1 MCKAEIVT
9 VATEKTR
16 PRSLRPLWIVLLLVG
31 IAMWVADPLYAGDF
45 EEDIGNTS
53 SILEAIPDQS
63 ERSKTKEA
71 SVKYQD
77 ARARVLNN
85 LLDILKDTRPE
96 ENRST
101 WNSEVGNGVS
111 ALSSFAD
118 ALPSGVRD
126 NYKAFLQNEKRMWEH
141 FSEPRGFLSA
151 RHVILSLMNKMA
163 EARVTLDEKWKTIE
177 REDAAL
183 DAAIYRHQNEAKD
196 NLKQTIAGL
205 SHLIGVGIG
214 QLGVEGAGK
223 VGELI
228 KEIGGKYLRAVEIL
242 RKETAVWK
250 TFVNEREVARK
261 IHEEINYAQI
271 EKAMEDAKN
280 LSTPGDR
287 RDYRVFKDRA
297 ISILERH
304 RNKAKEEYEKFIA
317 ENKGKF
323 IGSLDTSWF
332 LILVDQDEVNN
343 WMELFKIHTSDLD
356 SLLKKHEEGFSNLK
370 DSDLKKELKEN
381 FNKMTNNSR
390 EAIVNWRQG
399 KDIYDEYER
408 ELKK

>member
-53 SILEAIPDQS
+53 SILEAIADQGD
-63 ERSKTKEA
+63 RVKANEA
-71 SVKYQD
+71 SLKYQD

-85 LLDILKDTRPE
+85 LLDILKNTRPE
-96 ENRST
+96 EHRST

-111 ALSSFAD
+111 ALSSFAE

-126 NYKAFLQNEKRMWEH
+126 KYHAFLQNEKRMWEH
-141 FSEPRGFLSA
+141 FSEHRGFLSA
-151 RHVILSLMNKMA
+151 RHVILSLMNKTA

-183 DAAIYRHQNEAKD
+183 DAAIYRHQNEVKD
-196 NLKQTIAGL
+196 NLKQTIVGL

-223 VGELI
+223 AGETI
-228 KEIGGKYLRAVEIL
+228 KVIGEKYLRGVELL

-250 TFVNEREVARK
+250 TFINEREVARK
-261 IHEEINYAQI
+261 IHEEINYAHI

-280 LSTPGDR
+280 LSIPGDR

-297 ISILERH
+297 ISILEGH

-332 LILVDQDEVNN
+332 LILVDQDEVNG
-343 WMELFKIHTSDLD
+343 WMEFYQIHTSDLD
-356 SLLKKHEEGFSNLK
+356 GLLKKHEEGFVNLTDSNLK
-370 DSDLKKELKEN
+370 QKLTETY
-381 FNKMTNNSR
+381 NKMTNNSE
-390 EAIVNWRQG
+390 EAIRNWRMG
-399 KDIYDEYER
+399 KDIYDEYEK
-408 ELKK
+408 EFKK

>member
-1 MCKAEIVT
+1 M
-9 VATEKTR
+9 
-16 PRSLRPLWIVLLLVG
+16 
-31 IAMWVADPLYAGDF
+31 
-45 EEDIGNTS
+45 
-53 SILEAIPDQS
+53 
-63 ERSKTKEA
+63 
-71 SVKYQD
+71 KYQD